1 MFFETVN
8 RIWRMNYLPWRL
20 GEILAVG
27 WDGLSEM
34 CVKLAKA

>member
-27 WDGLSEM
+27 LDGLSEM
-34 CVKLAKA
+34 CVKLVKA

>member
-8 RIWRMNYLPWRL
+8 RIWRMNYPLWRL
-20 GEILAVG
+20 GEILAAG

-34 CVKLAKA
+34 CVKLVKA